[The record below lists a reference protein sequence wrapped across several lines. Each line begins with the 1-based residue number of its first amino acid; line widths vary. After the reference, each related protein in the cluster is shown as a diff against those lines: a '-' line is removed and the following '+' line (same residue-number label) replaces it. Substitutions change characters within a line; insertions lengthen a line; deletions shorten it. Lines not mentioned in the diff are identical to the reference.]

1 MTDVKIGIAG
11 AAGRMGRMLLK
22 STLATPGVT
31 LAAAFEAGGHELLG
45 KDVGALI
52 GEGPTGVMLTDDLNS
67 SVRASDCIID
77 FTVPQATLKV
87 LDIAPDHKRAHVIGT
102 TGFGAED
109 EQRIVDKASELAIVK
124 AGNMSLGV
132 NLLVHLTRKLA
143 GVLDEDFDI
152 EILEMHHKHKVD
164 APSGTALMLGEAAA
178 EGRGV
183 SLSNVSERVRDGQTG
198 ARTPGDIGF
207 AVLRGGEVV
216 GEHSVM
222 FVSGN
227 ERIELTHKA
236 QDRGIFANGAVKAA
250 RWSHGK
256 GPGLYSMADVLG
268 FGDV

>member
-31 LAAAFEAGGHELLG
+31 LAAAFEATGHDLLG

-52 GEGPTGVMLTDDLNS
+52 GEGPVGVTLTDDINS

-87 LDIAPDHKRAHVIGT
+87 LDIAPDHHRAHVIGT
-102 TGFGAED
+102 TGFSAED
-109 EQRIVDKASELAIVK
+109 EQRIAEASEFAIVK

-143 GVLDEDFDI
+143 RVLDEDFDI

-164 APSGTALMLGEAAA
+164 APSGTALMLGDAAA

-183 SLSNVSERVRDGQTG
+183 SLSDVSERVRDGQTG
-198 ARTPGDIGF
+198 ARSPGDIGF
-207 AVLRGGEVV
+207 AVLRGGEIV
-216 GEHSVM
+216 GEHTVM

-236 QDRGIFANGAVKAA
+236 QDRGIFADGAVKAA

-256 GPGLYSMADVLG
+256 APGLYSMADVLG
-268 FGDV
+268 FGEN